1 MIGVQ
6 QYREMENSRARAPPA
21 REPVNIEAAGRVA
34 ERETN
39 ASDQLMAL
47 EARRE
52 QETNAPCPR
61 EMSMSKGAWEINML
75 ERETA
80 TVRRDG
86 ELLTSA
92 VQERRLE
99 EAAAEKHQAAAGE
112 SASSPG
118 RKTADSG
125 VPHAVCLGARPGD
138 QVGRDGCRP
147 ITAETAQAEPPPTCP

>member
-1 MIGVQ
+1 
-6 QYREMENSRARAPPA
+6 
-21 REPVNIEAAGRVA
+21 
-34 ERETN
+34 
-39 ASDQLMAL
+39 MAL

-52 QETNAPCPR
+52 RETNAPCPR
-61 EMSMSKGAWEINML
+61 EMSMSKGAWE
-75 ERETA
+75 RETA
-80 TVRRDG
+80 AVRRDG